1 MTQSVSY
8 YRTIRLGA
16 LALLLFSFS
25 SVTAWSEMARQ
36 LRVGVQF
43 GLGYLPLYVAKDAGF
58 FKKRL
63 RDEGLDSI
71 PVELSHLAGGPQVND
86 GLLSQSLEIGS
97 GGYTAMMVYCEKTR
111 HAGDSQLL
119 GVAALWAVPYELF
132 TVDPELRSLKD
143 LDRGK
148 DKIGVPSVKVS
159 VPAIYLQMGSGTA
172 ARTGQSRRPRPIYRF
187 SRATKWCHFATLQRF
202 DTHSKIHCHAVLAAS
217 ETAYMRALA

>member
-1 MTQSVSY
+1 
-8 YRTIRLGA
+8 
-16 LALLLFSFS
+16 
-25 SVTAWSEMARQ
+25 MARQ

-43 GLGYLPLYVAKDAGF
+43 GLGYLSLYVAKDAGF
-58 FKKRL
+58 FEKRL

-71 PVELSHLAGGPQVND
+71 PVEFSHLAGGPQVND

-119 GVAALWAVPYELF
+119 GVAALSAVPYELF

-159 VPAIYLQMGSGTA
+159 VPAIYLQMAAEQLLGPGNHGALDPYTVSLAQPDGVISLLSDGSTPI
-172 ARTGQSRRPRPIYRF
+172 RRSI
-187 SRATKWCHFATLQRF
+187 ATRSWPPPKRHTCGH
-202 DTHSKIHCHAVLAAS
+202 
-217 ETAYMRALA
+217 